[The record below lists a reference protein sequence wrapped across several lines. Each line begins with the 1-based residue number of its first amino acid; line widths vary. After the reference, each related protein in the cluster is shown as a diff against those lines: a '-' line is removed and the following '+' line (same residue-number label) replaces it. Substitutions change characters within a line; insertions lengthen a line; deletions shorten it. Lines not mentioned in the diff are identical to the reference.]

1 MEVPYL
7 IFYMIVGWVIGF
19 IGGMVGLVLGTI
31 RYPFIFGAENMTS
44 VTAGTN
50 LAISTLAAITASIR
64 HYKNNNIDFNIFLI
78 MAISGAFGA
87 ILGTFLTKLIPLS
100 VLLCIIVII
109 VSYEAVDLLRKSR
122 NS

>member
-7 IFYMIVGWVIGF
+7 IFYMIIGWVIGF

-78 MAISGAFGA
+78 MAISGAFMGA
-87 ILGTFLTKLIPLS
+87 RFTNKINESTIKFIISIALIFVAVTLTFQIIKLI
-100 VLLCIIVII
+100 
-109 VSYEAVDLLRKSR
+109 
-122 NS
+122 